1 MTKSYSLLPNK
12 QNKSLLLWVILGLLI
27 LLAGCLLFR
36 NIDKFTVLKGL
47 ASLGGIVYINLDNR
61 PDRLKLIKE
70 ELVKLGA
77 DENKMHRV
85 AGVFVPK
92 NGHKGCIQ
100 SHILALRIAKLNNW
114 PTVGIFEDDAELNEN
129 VSPTDFGTKLQSALS
144 ELPPNWDVLM
154 LATAN
159 TQKIKIPNKQ
169 IIEQLKLSTTGSAY
183 IVNQKYYD
191 KILTLFEHCN
201 TMKQNDKWGDDGGHE
216 PYALDQKW
224 AELQKKD
231 NWFCFTTDLMRQRNI
246 ASTTNAKGSDI
257 NISVKNP

>member
-1 MTKSYSLLPNK
+1 MVKLKLPEK
-12 QNKSLLLWVILGLLI
+12 RPKPLLLCIVLSILIGLLI
-27 LLAGCLLFR
+27 LLGGWALLKK
-36 NIDKFTVLKGL
+36 IEKFTVPSGL

-61 PDRLKLIKE
+61 PDRLKLIKD

-77 DENKMHRV
+77 DESKMHRV

-129 VSPTDFGTKLQSALS
+129 VSPSEFKIRLETALS
-144 ELPPNWDVLM
+144 ELPRDWDVLM
-154 LATAN
+154 LGTAN
-159 TQKIKIPNKQ
+159 TNKTTIPGKTVIQK
-169 IIEQLKLSTTGSAY
+169 LVSATTSFAY
-183 IVNQKYYD
+183 IVNRNYYD

-201 TMKQNDKWGDDGGHE
+201 TMMPNDKWGDDGGHE

-224 AELQKKD
+224 MDLQKKD

-246 ASTTNAKGSDI
+246 VSTINAKGGEI
-257 NISVKNP
+257 HI